1 MKVDLGDKGFLE
13 FLISIAE
20 EDVIEYYWHWIELD
34 GYKYIIKFDDEYEDY
49 CHEEDNLNYSE
60 GWFITK
66 FSMTSSVKGVEY
78 YFCDDHDHN
87 LNHEDI
93 QRFEK
98 LRLTYKLQKTLKNM
112 NTKTKQTKI

>member
-1 MKVDLGDKGFLE
+1 MKVNLSDKGFLE

-49 CHEEDNLNYSE
+49 CHEEDNLNDSE

-66 FSMTSSVKGVEY
+66 FSWIHNGHES
-78 YFCDDHDHN
+78 YFCDDDEHN

-98 LRLTYKLQKTLKNM
+98 LRLTYKLQKTLNNKN
-112 NTKTKQTKI
+112 TTTKQTKI